1 MTATDKFWGFFLVF
15 LAVPAAFIAYFQA
28 IEVAVA
34 ISVFVGIAGIRI
46 LSRQKR
52 RCHACGH
59 IFNLD
64 VSKFIRLQRKKLDC
78 PRCQTRIRKSS

>member
-1 MTATDKFWGFFLVF
+1 MTATDKFWGFFLLF

-28 IEVAVA
+28 IEVTIA
-34 ISVFVGIAGIRI
+34 IAIIVGIAGMRI

-52 RCHACGH
+52 RCHACGQ

-64 VSKFIRLQRKKLDC
+64 LNKLIKLQRKKLDC
-78 PRCQTRIRKSS
+78 PRCQTRIRKAG